1 MENILILGS
10 SGFIGKHL
18 LNRLMK
24 NPEIKSNK
32 KNICLIKYKKN
43 FTNNL
48 VPKSIDFY
56 DLKLNQTK
64 DILDLI
70 SKNKV
75 NTIIHLASG
84 LIPASSRS
92 EFNKEVEELINPS
105 YEIFELALKLGI
117 KTLFISSGGTV
128 YGNNSNPKEGDQLNP
143 VNFYGKSKLL
153 LENYLRSLNPEN
165 FNYYIL
171 RPSNVYGPFFNVNI
185 KQGLITNVIYSIANN
200 KPIKVWGDGSAV
212 RDYVYID
219 NLIEVILIFLERCIP
234 TGPYNVGSQIGHSV
248 SEVIEVVE
256 NYFDK
261 NATIDFLDNDNE
273 GIKSNVLD
281 VSKLQSVIEYKPYD
295 LQYGIKQTIKSLKT

>member
-1 MENILILGS
+1 MGNILILGS
-10 SGFIGKHL
+10 GGFIGKHL
-18 LNRLMK
+18 LNRLGK
-24 NPEIKSNK
+24 NLEIKSNK
-32 KNICLIKYKKN
+32 QNICLLKYEKN
-43 FTNNL
+43 FTSKL
-48 VPKSIDFY
+48 APKSICFY

-75 NTIIHLASG
+75 SSIIHMASG

-92 EFNKEVEELINPS
+92 EFNKEVEELLNPS
-105 YEIFELALKLGI
+105 YEIFDLALKLDI

-128 YGNNSNPKEGDQLNP
+128 YGNNSNPKESDRLDP

-153 LENYLRSLNPEN
+153 LENYLRSLNQEN
-165 FNYYIL
+165 FDYYIL

-185 KQGLITNVIYSIANN
+185 KQGLITNVIHSISNN
-200 KPIKVWGDGSAV
+200 KSIKVWGDGSAI

-219 NLIEVILIFLERCIP
+219 NLIDVISIFLKRCIP
-234 TGPYNVGSQIGHSV
+234 PGSYNVGSQIGHSV
-248 SEVIEVVE
+248 CEVIEVVE

-261 NATIDFLDNDNE
+261 SATIDFLDNKNE

-281 VSKLQSVIEYKPYD
+281 ISKLQSVIEYKPYD
-295 LQYGIKQTIKSLKT
+295 LQYGIEQTIKSLKI

>member
-1 MENILILGS
+1 MGNILILGS
-10 SGFIGKHL
+10 GGFIGKHL
-18 LNRLMK
+18 LNRLGK
-24 NPEIKSNK
+24 NLEIKSNK
-32 KNICLIKYKKN
+32 QNICLLKYEKN
-43 FTNNL
+43 FTNNI

-75 NTIIHLASG
+75 SSIIHMASG

-105 YEIFELALKLGI
+105 YEIFDLALKLDI

-128 YGNNSNPKEGDQLNP
+128 YGNNSNPKEGDRLDP

-153 LENYLRSLNPEN
+153 LENYLRSLNQEN
-165 FNYYIL
+165 FDYYIL

-185 KQGLITNVIYSIANN
+185 KQGLITNVIHSISNN
-200 KPIKVWGDGSAV
+200 KSIKVWGDGSAI

-219 NLIEVILIFLERCIP
+219 NLIDVISIFLKKCIP
-234 TGPYNVGSQIGHSV
+234 AGSYNVGSQIGHSV

-261 NATIDFLDNDNE
+261 SATIDFLDNKNE

-281 VSKLQSVIEYKPYD
+281 ISKLQSVIEYKPYD
-295 LQYGIKQTIKSLKT
+295 LQYGIKQTIKSLKI